1 MYSDLLCAGRAVSQ
15 RLRESL
21 ARAYGRNISSISVS
35 FTECQKEDMVVNLLA
50 SGLGAALARLLM
62 LRVLYR
68 TLRGA
73 LRKVACRA
81 DGLEGMTTI
90 SIYISLT
97 QLVRVTVS

>member
-1 MYSDLLCAGRAVSQ
+1 MHSDHQ
-15 RLRESL
+15 M
-21 ARAYGRNISSISVS
+21 SVS
-35 FTECQKEDMVVNLLA
+35 FTDCQKEDMVVNLLA

-73 LRKVACRA
+73 LRKAACRA

-90 SIYISLT
+90 STYAVVAELEYA
-97 QLVRVTVS
+97 QH

>member
-1 MYSDLLCAGRAVSQ
+1 MTSLLRAKRSNKIEGIP
-15 RLRESL
+15 RPSLREEYKQYQSPL
-21 ARAYGRNISSISVS
+21 LS
-35 FTECQKEDMVVNLLA
+35 QKEDMVVNLLA

-73 LRKVACRA
+73 LRKAACRA

-90 SIYISLT
+90 STYIPC
-97 QLVRVTVS
+97 